1 MGRGVVCYGLCSGSP
16 WQREPRRRS
25 GPSGAARRHC
35 WGEQEEG
42 GRTTIGISLRVCT
55 CVHGHSEGRSP
66 LVQAMGGKKP
76 FAWAIGDWALLVQA
90 TGGQAPLVWAK
101 GSRGLRC
108 AVSYVIYRRQERTVV
123 VVSEARGSHGLP
135 PLGACEPHLWPQS
148 PQG

>member
-1 MGRGVVCYGLCSGSP
+1 MIEISFPAHTGSSEVGVLLVQATCDKGL
-16 WQREPRRRS
+16 
-25 GPSGAARRHC
+25 
-35 WGEQEEG
+35 
-42 GRTTIGISLRVCT
+42 
-55 CVHGHSEGRSP
+55 SEGRSP

-135 PLGACEPHLWPQS
+135 PRGA
-148 PQG
+148 